1 MLINI
6 IRIILLL
13 IFIISIFLIIC
24 MKPKY
29 DINEYLVCSV
39 GKNSLEKET
48 INILEMPKISYPVLI
63 NYQAVKDFFVSHIK
77 K

>member
-1 MLINI
+1 
-6 IRIILLL
+6 
-13 IFIISIFLIIC
+13 

-39 GKNSLEKET
+39 GNIISQKFVRKRT